1 MVRTLV
7 PELADH
13 QEEVSH
19 ADKDEEGRHDDR
31 GLEGT
36 KEENQGDDEPDHQLS
51 SIALSWN

>member
-1 MVRTLV
+1 MMRTLV

-19 ADKDEEGRHDDR
+19 ADKDEQGGEDDG

-36 KEENQGDDEPDHQLS
+36 KEEDQGDDEPDHQLS
-51 SIALSWN
+51 SIALD